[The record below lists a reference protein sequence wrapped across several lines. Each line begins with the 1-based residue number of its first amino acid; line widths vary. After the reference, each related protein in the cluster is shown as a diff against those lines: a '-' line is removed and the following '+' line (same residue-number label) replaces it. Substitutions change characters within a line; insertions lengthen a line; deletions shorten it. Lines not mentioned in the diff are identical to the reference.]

1 MPCSSDGEPSSSTS
15 SITNST
21 NPRALL
27 GAGGLRP
34 KKSLGQN
41 FLMDGGTATRI
52 AKLAVDAPGQ
62 RIVEVGAGTGALT
75 SALVA
80 LGAAVTAIDI
90 DANLLAIVRERPD
103 LATVQTELADALTY
117 DFAAFAG
124 AGPWR
129 VAGNLPYNIA
139 TPLMIRL
146 AQMERPPDRIV
157 AMIQRDVAD
166 RLTAA
171 PGSPSYGSLTL
182 AIGLTM
188 RVERAFTVAAAQF
201 FPKPNVVSAVVVLHR
216 RDTLAADVRDRAR
229 FEQVVR
235 GAFAYRR
242 KTLVNSLMLALELPR
257 ERILAA
263 IQALDLDPDIRGET
277 LDLRTFA
284 ALTDALAA

>member
-1 MPCSSDGEPSSSTS
+1 
-15 SITNST
+15 
-21 NPRALL
+21 
-27 GAGGLRP
+27 
-34 KKSLGQN
+34 
-41 FLMDGGTATRI
+41 MDGGTAARI
-52 AKLAVDAPGQ
+52 ARLAIDGPGE

-75 SALVA
+75 AALVA
-80 LGAAVTAIDI
+80 QGALVTAIDI
-90 DANLLAIVRERPD
+90 DPNLLAIVRERPD
-103 LATVQTELADALTY
+103 LAAVQTELADALTY

-146 AQMERPPDRIV
+146 AQMEHPPERVV

-171 PGSPSYGSLTL
+171 PGSASYGSLTL

-216 RDTLAADVRDRAR
+216 RETPAADVRDRVR

-242 KTLVNSLMLALELPR
+242 KTLVNSLTLALGIPR
-257 ERILAA
+257 ERIVSAMQSLK
-263 IQALDLDPDIRGET
+263 LDAEIRGEA

>member
-1 MPCSSDGEPSSSTS
+1 M
-15 SITNST
+15 
-21 NPRALL
+21 NPRTLL
-27 GAGGLRP
+27 AARGLRP

-41 FLMDGGTATRI
+41 FLMDAGTATRI
-52 AKLAVDAPGQ
+52 ARLAVDEPGQ
-62 RIVEVGAGTGALT
+62 RVVEVGAGTGALT
-75 SALVA
+75 AALVA
-80 LGAAVTAIDI
+80 LGADLTAIDI
-90 DANLLAIVRERPD
+90 DPNLLAIVRERPD
-103 LATVQTELADALTY
+103 LASVRTELADALTY
-117 DFAAFAG
+117 DFTAAAG
-124 AGPWR
+124 DGPWR

-146 AQMERPPDRIV
+146 AQMDRPPDRIV

-171 PGSPSYGSLTL
+171 PGTASYGSLTL

-188 RVERAFTVAAAQF
+188 RVERAFNVAAAQF

-216 RDTLAADVRDRAR
+216 RETPAAEVRDRVR

-242 KTLVNSLMLALELPR
+242 KTLVNSLTLALGIPR
-257 ERILAA
+257 ERIVSAM
-263 IQALDLDPDIRGET
+263 QSLDLDAEIRGEA

>member
-1 MPCSSDGEPSSSTS
+1 M
-15 SITNST
+15 
-21 NPRALL
+21 NPRLL
-27 GAGGLRP
+27 LAAKGLRP

-41 FLMDGGTATRI
+41 FLMDGGTAARI
-52 AKLAVDAPGQ
+52 ARLAVEEGGQ

-75 SALVA
+75 AALSA
-80 LGAAVTAIDI
+80 LGAQVTAIEL
-90 DANLLAIVRERPD
+90 DANLLEIVRERAD
-103 LATVQTELADALTY
+103 LIAVKTELADALTY

-124 AGPWR
+124 SMPWR

-139 TPLMIRL
+139 TPLLVRL
-146 AQMERPPDRIV
+146 AQLDRPPERIV

-171 PGSPSYGSLTL
+171 PGTAAYGSLTV
-182 AIGLTM
+182 AVALTM

-216 RDTLAADVRDRAR
+216 RDVPAADVRDRAR

-242 KTLVNSLMLALELPR
+242 KTLVNSLTLALGLPR
-257 ERILAA
+257 ERIVTAMK
-263 IQALDLDPDIRGET
+263 ALDLDAEIRGET